1 MRLAS
6 PRPQAPNGRPPHAHQ
21 APRQAV
27 GSATRSGR
35 GRPAT
40 GDTTDPPD
48 AWWVPTT
55 LDGMTAAPGS
65 GGPAPRVRRP
75 LGIPLGRIG
84 GIPIILGPSWL
95 VAVVIIVVL
104 ATPVVAQVVPEVGT
118 ATAVAVSLLLAV
130 LLGASVLAHELGH
143 CLAARSFGVPV
154 RAVRLYLIGGVSEL
168 GRAPVSPKEEA
179 LIAGAGPGVSA
190 LLAVVCGLLVG
201 STDRNTVG
209 WLLLIQLAL
218 SNGVIAV
225 FNILP
230 ALPLDGGRVLRAGV
244 WRLAGGRRIG
254 TIAAVIGGYVVAAG
268 LLVWAAVQ
276 LARGDRSSLL
286 LAGIAA
292 ITAVFVAGGA
302 LGEWPSRAERRW
314 PADVTLASLARP
326 VVHLPSETPIATALA
341 IAAGRP
347 VVLIS
352 GASSAAGLL
361 DLATAT
367 GLALQSPAAP
377 AAWAAVAV
385 DPAAVLLP
393 GDDPA
398 EVIERLEQVGVQQFV
413 LVDDAGHPVG
423 VVLRSDILRVL
434 NAPRPSARPAPARPG
449 GLR

>member
-1 MRLAS
+1 
-6 PRPQAPNGRPPHAHQ
+6 
-21 APRQAV
+21 
-27 GSATRSGR
+27 
-35 GRPAT
+35 
-40 GDTTDPPD
+40 
-48 AWWVPTT
+48 
-55 LDGMTAAPGS
+55 MTAAPGS
-65 GGPAPRVRRP
+65 GGLAPRVRRP
-75 LGIPLGRIG
+75 FGIPLGRIG
-84 GIPIILGPSWL
+84 GIPIILAPSWL

-104 ATPVVAQVVPEVGT
+104 ATPVVGQAVPGI
-118 ATAVAVSLLLAV
+118 ATPGAIAVSVVLAV

-154 RAVRLYLIGGVSEL
+154 AAVRLYLIGGVSEL
-168 GRAPVSPKEEA
+168 GRAPASPKEEA

-190 LLAVVCGLLVG
+190 LLAIVCGLLVG

-244 WRLAGGRRIG
+244 WQLAGGRRIG
-254 TIAAVIGGYVVAAG
+254 TIAAVVGGYVVAAG
-268 LLVWAAVQ
+268 LLVWAAFQ

-302 LGEWPSRAERRW
+302 LGEWPSSTERRW
-314 PADVTLASLARP
+314 PAGVTIASLARP
-326 VVHLPSETPIATALA
+326 VVHLPSETPVGTALA

-347 VVLIS
+347 VVLTS
-352 GASSAAGLL
+352 GSSSAAGLL
-361 DLATAT
+361 DVATAT

-385 DPAAVLLP
+385 DPGAVLLP

-398 EVIERLEQVGVQQFV
+398 EVVERLGQVGAQQFV
-413 LVDDAGHPVG
+413 LVDEAGHPSG

-434 NAPRPSARPAPARPG
+434 NPPRAGVGTTAARPG
-449 GLR
+449 GLG